1 MLHFNRMVNILK
13 NSLLRVTESRND
25 FDELENIIM
34 TWEQMMFNVGYHW
47 DEILDGLNLILNSV
61 TDNSIHTVIKAY
73 INEDRELLIQNKK

>member
-1 MLHFNRMVNILK
+1 MSQFSNSVEILK